1 MSYILN
7 ALRKSERERQAMQPV
22 TATDRISIE
31 QPPARQGLA
40 KVIVVLVFIN
50 VAILAYFLGIAPHL
64 PQGISA
70 VGGKGEQ
77 EAVSSVK
84 SNPPVVSA
92 GNAPTPS
99 KATPAA
105 KISEPRNQTPA
116 PEKPVA
122 PKKPAPE
129 PVKPSIAA
137 AQPVKS
143 VPTASLEPTMPSKPK
158 AIAEAASIAPQPPA
172 EATQP
177 EVKKP
182 AAIARPQ
189 NTLPTLQD
197 LPPDVRQSLP
207 SLTLNVFSYSSTPA
221 ERFVMIDM
229 VKYVPGQT
237 IKNQVELQEILE
249 DGIVVRYEGR
259 VFKINR

>member
-22 TATDRISIE
+22 TVTDRIAIE

-40 KVIVVLVFIN
+40 KVIVVLVVIN

-64 PQGISA
+64 PQGIS
-70 VGGKGEQ
+70 GKGEQ

-92 GNAPTPS
+92 GNTPTPS

-105 KISEPRNQTPA
+105 KTSEPRNQTPA
-116 PEKPVA
+116 PEKPVT
-122 PKKPAPE
+122 PKKPVPE

-137 AQPVKS
+137 AQPLKS
-143 VPTASLEPTMPSKPK
+143 VPPATLEPAKPSKPS
-158 AIAEAASIAPQPPA
+158 AAEPVNNAPPLPA
-172 EATQP
+172 ETP
-177 EVKKP
+177 EPEGKKP
-182 AAIARPQ
+182 EAMARPR
-189 NTLPTLQD
+189 NTVPTLQD
-197 LPPDVRQSLP
+197 LPADVRQSLP
-207 SLTLNVFSYSSTPA
+207 SLPINVFSYSSTPA

-237 IKNQVELQEILE
+237 IKNDIELQEILE
-249 DGIVVRYEGR
+249 DGIIVRYEGR